1 MICYQVTRER
11 YPHHV
16 PPTIRAKTGS
26 NMPTEELQSDGTI
39 TVTGQAQPVTAPDAP
54 PTSWDDIF
62 KHPRFKELQKT
73 AREAQAALA
82 AQQQAQS
89 EAEQAKLKEQAEWKQ
104 LYETAEVAAKKLKD
118 ELDAKN
124 AAMLK
129 REKQLA
135 IQDAAR
141 SHEPPFIAEAISDV
155 LVLISVDDLP
165 DDDELAK
172 VAAARVK
179 DLAKAKPWLLQ
190 TTRSDPGS
198 PPGRKLVGGAGK
210 PTGTG
215 KPMGI

>member
-1 MICYQVTRER
+1 VTRER

-16 PPTIRAKTGS
+16 PPTIRAITGS
-26 NMPTEELQSDGTI
+26 NMPTEDLQSDGTV
-39 TVTGQAQPVTAPDAP
+39 TVTGQAQPVAAPDAP
-54 PTSWDDIF
+54 PASWDEIF
-62 KHPRFKELQKT
+62 KHPRFKELQRT
-73 AREAQAALA
+73 AKEAQAALT
-82 AQQQAQS
+82 AQQQAQA

-118 ELDAKN
+118 ELDAKTT
-124 AAMLK
+124 AMQR

-141 SHEPPFIAEAISDV
+141 SHEPPFITEAISDV
-155 LVLISVDDLP
+155 LLLIPVDELPDGDDLS
-165 DDDELAK
+165 K
-172 VAAARVK
+172 AAAAQVK

-198 PPGRKLVGGAGK
+198 PPGRKVAGAM
-210 PTGTG
+210 TITSTG